1 MQTFSKYLDS
11 IICTISHDCWTNYW
25 NFMFFQ
31 KDVCWCVELR
41 EKGSY
46 ETCLSEQARI
56 W

>member
-1 MQTFSKYLDS
+1 MTAEQITEIL
-11 IICTISHDCWTNYW
+11 
-25 NFMFFQ
+25 FFQ
-31 KDVCWCVELR
+31 KDVCRCVELR